1 VVFCHSGGR
10 RRVGRLAALALA
22 GSVICLTLPAC
33 SAPQPTSKE
42 LAVSRIGGVLHV
54 APGVSLRVGRG
65 SAPGT
70 KVRVSVAPVTPAFP
84 YGAATRLGP
93 AVVISPDRHLATST
107 IRFTINPAGLPKARP
122 GQRPPTIGNAFIAVL
137 NEPTQTWLPLPTT
150 YDPAT
155 RQLTAVAPHFS
166 TFTDWVTKPGKVLL
180 HVGSA
185 AVSVVVKAGETGLAV
200 AEAEAEAA
208 WNSVQPGF
216 GGGIRRTLP
225 ADERIDTACAG
236 NDPVQVADQR
246 YQTAGGGELRSCVVD
261 PRAEKSAPALLLE
274 NDFGF
279 PVDLFPQAGAKL
291 PALTISAHPDQDALA
306 ALASLAGHGYIPG
319 PGVTRIGFPSP
330 PPMSF
335 TVQAQADWLGLVTEV
350 LDAAA
355 AIIPDTEV
363 AQTNFATAADKVA
376 ADAAQA
382 GQQAVPTAQ
391 ALQKVDTELKV
402 EKGQAFETAEAF
414 TSAYSC
420 LAGLSASVESASLT
434 KLADQIRDCLKD
446 IFPGAT
452 SDATD
457 YLKALIGFIQLPAV
471 LNDFREHGRQVYT
484 ITAVRAPADGTYEGL
499 LRKVDP
505 QTGSVEFEQ
514 VEMLVGAAA
523 RPACHAHHIP
533 DSAPCAFFIEDLH
546 VASTGVL
553 AANAQIKSQLSPDG
567 VSISAAGY
575 PLTPA
580 QLVPL
585 TQPTAIYSDTPFRII
600 VQHGQIISM
609 LGLYHP

>member
-1 VVFCHSGGR
+1 M
-10 RRVGRLAALALA
+10 
-22 GSVICLTLPAC
+22 
-33 SAPQPTSKE
+33 
-42 LAVSRIGGVLHV
+42 
-54 APGVSLRVGRG
+54 
-65 SAPGT
+65 
-70 KVRVSVAPVTPAFP
+70 
-84 YGAATRLGP
+84 
-93 AVVISPDRHLATST
+93 VVITPDRHLATST
-107 IRFTINPAGLPKARP
+107 IRFTINPADLPKARP

-137 NEPTQTWLPLPTT
+137 NEPTHTWLPLRTA

-155 RQLTAVAPHFS
+155 HQLMAVAPHFS
-166 TFTDWVTKPGKVLL
+166 AFTDWVTKPGKALV

-185 AVSVVVKAGETGLAV
+185 VVSVAVKVGETGLAV
-200 AEAEAEAA
+200 AEAEAEAG
-208 WNSVQPGF
+208 WKSVQPEF

-225 ADERIDTACAG
+225 ADERIDAACTG
-236 NDPVQVADQR
+236 NDPTQLADQR
-246 YQTAGGGELRSCVVD
+246 YQTSGGGDLRSCVVD
-261 PRAEKSAPALLLE
+261 PRGDKSAPALLME

-319 PGVTRIGFPSP
+319 PGVTRIGLPSP
-330 PPMSF
+330 PPTSF
-335 TVQAQADWLGLVTEV
+335 SVQAQADWLGLVTEI

-363 AQTNFATAADKVA
+363 AQTEFATAADKVA
-376 ADAAQA
+376 TDAAQA
-382 GQQAVPTAQ
+382 GQQAIPATR

-420 LAGLSASVESASLT
+420 LSDLASSVESASTT
-434 KLADQIRDCLKD
+434 KLVGQIRDCVKD
-446 IFPGAT
+446 LFPGAT

-471 LNDFREHGRQVYT
+471 LNDFREHGRQIYT
-484 ITAVRAPADGTYEGL
+484 ITAVQAPADGTYEGL
-499 LRKVDP
+499 LRKVNP
-505 QTGSVEFEQ
+505 QDGTVEFEQ
-514 VEMLVGAAA
+514 VKMLVGAAA

-533 DSAPCAFFIEDLH
+533 DSAPCAFFIDDLH
-546 VASTGVL
+546 VPGTAVL
-553 AANAQIKSQLSPDG
+553 AADAEIKSQLSPDG
-567 VSISAAGY
+567 IGISAAGY
-575 PLTPA
+575 SLTPA

-585 TQPTAIYSDTPFRII
+585 IQPKAIYSDTPFRII